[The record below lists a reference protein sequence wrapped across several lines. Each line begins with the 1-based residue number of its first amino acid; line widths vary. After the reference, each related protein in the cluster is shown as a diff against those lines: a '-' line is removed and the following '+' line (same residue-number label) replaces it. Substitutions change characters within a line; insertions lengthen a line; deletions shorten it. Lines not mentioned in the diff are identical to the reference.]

1 MDVSEDRC
9 ETDADGYSHAA
20 LIYGYA
26 HSHSLPGCR
35 PTATGQRRHQALLK
49 VEAEEELHG
58 QLQLNVEVLVGMHYA
73 VYGHTLDQ
81 TQSP

>member
-26 HSHSLPGCR
+26 HSHSLPEGE
-35 PTATGQRRHQALLK
+35 GQQQMH
-49 VEAEEELHG
+49 
-58 QLQLNVEVLVGMHYA
+58 VEVLVGMHYA

-81 TQSP
+81 TQNP